1 MSNKLNGTS
10 QRWRKQSKRGVSPII
25 ATILLVAIT
34 VVLAAVLYILIS
46 GLTKGPGNTP
56 IGSALGFG
64 TPTLVQGGA
73 GATFA
78 PCKAADFCYEITL
91 ASASGINPT
100 SMNIQVK
107 TAGGITWAGMAGG
120 GGASFTDIKGAV
132 VVSGAVAAAGAFAV
146 TTWTAGAG
154 YTTTTPITTSMMFW
168 LDMGTATPQGQ
179 GYQLVVIGA
188 GSFSGQVA
196 VNLP

>member
-1 MSNKLNGTS
+1 MVTTLKSPSLG
-10 QRWRKQSKRGVSPII
+10 WRKQRKRGVSPII

-56 IGSALGFG
+56 IGTAVGFG
-64 TPTLVQGGA
+64 NPNLVQGGA

-78 PCKAADFCYEITL
+78 PCKAADYCYQITI
-91 ASASGINPT
+91 ASASGINP
-100 SMNIQVK
+100 SSVNVQVK
-107 TAGGITWAGMAGG
+107 TSGALTWSGIAGG

-132 VVSGAVAAAGAFAV
+132 VVSGAVAAAGAFAI
-146 TTWTAGAG
+146 TSWTAGAG
-154 YTTTTPITTSMMFW
+154 YTTTTPITTSMTFW
-168 LDMGTATPQGQ
+168 LDMGTASPSGQ
-179 GYQLVVIGA
+179 GYQLVIVGA
-188 GSFSGQVA
+188 GSFSGQTS